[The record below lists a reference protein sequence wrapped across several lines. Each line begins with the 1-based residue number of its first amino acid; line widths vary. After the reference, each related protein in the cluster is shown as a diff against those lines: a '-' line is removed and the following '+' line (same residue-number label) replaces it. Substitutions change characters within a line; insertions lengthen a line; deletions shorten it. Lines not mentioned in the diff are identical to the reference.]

1 MVTNHKQLR
10 FNPNILTLSSWDN
23 PSGVT
28 WGMRYMYV
36 FTYGLEDVKTE
47 FDYAQFRYFMQNYQY
62 SSPKPSADF
71 RMARSDVT
79 PLVENQSYMVGGL
92 CWNNV
97 ENLPTKIGPVNFENS
112 TGHLKICSFFIIN

>member
-1 MVTNHKQLR
+1 
-10 FNPNILTLSSWDN
+10 
-23 PSGVT
+23 
-28 WGMRYMYV
+28 MYV

-79 PLVENQSYMVGGL
+79 PPRRESKLHGRWTL
-92 CWNNV
+92 
-97 ENLPTKIGPVNFENS
+97 
-112 TGHLKICSFFIIN
+112 LKQR